1 MNYKCICCCH
11 WNDQTVYIAEL
22 GALNAVVECIQLY
35 IHQLRVN
42 CINLKH
48 PAMSTLMNCG
58 VLENEFNVR
67 IRTVQTLNSCA
78 DSDQWSYVMEN
89 RRQPVWFIVAQ
100 PEVLGQGD
108 PRSELLLHTDL
119 IFSITLP

>member
-1 MNYKCICCCH
+1 M
-11 WNDQTVYIAEL
+11 
-22 GALNAVVECIQLY
+22 ECIQLY

-58 VLENEFNVR
+58 VLENEFNVI

-100 PEVLGQGD
+100 PEVLSQGGSKECAVAAH
-108 PRSELLLHTDL
+108 RLTFLHNSAVRVVQL
-119 IFSITLP
+119 ISMKRKLPGICSAQSMR